1 MCGTI
6 NQINDYFQTAFEV
19 YLMKILITTDL
30 YTTETNGVVTSV
42 KNLSEEL
49 RKKGHEVKILTLS
62 ETRHSRKDGDIYYIR
77 SVPFAVYPNVRMPLA
92 YRHRYEKELINWKPD
107 VIHSQCEFFSFQ
119 FAKRISRKTDAPIV
133 HTYHTLYEQYVT
145 YVLPSKRLGESMV
158 RIFSRKRLKKV
169 DNVVAPTHKVEQ
181 TLRGYGMKND
191 ISVVPSG
198 IKLEQHKIR
207 ITEQE
212 RLAKRREL
220 GISDDKTV
228 LINLGRLGTEKNLE
242 ELMDL
247 FANACK
253 TKEDL
258 VFLIVGDGPAKESLE
273 KQAKELGVA
282 DKVVFTGMVN
292 PSEVQLYYQLGDVFV
307 SASTSETQGLTYIEA
322 AANGLPLLC
331 RQDKALDEVLVQG
344 ENGYE
349 YTDEDDFYR
358 SIEAILAD
366 PEWRES
372 AGKKSEKIADSFSTG
387 AFGDAIEK
395 IYEEVIK

>member
-1 MCGTI
+1 
-6 NQINDYFQTAFEV
+6 
-19 YLMKILITTDL
+19 MKILITTDL

-42 KNLSEEL
+42 KNLSQEL

-62 ETRHSRKDGDIYYIR
+62 ETRHSHKDGDTYYIR
-77 SVPFAVYPNVRMPLA
+77 SMPFAVYPDVRMPLA
-92 YRHRYEKELINWKPD
+92 YRHRYVKEIIEWKPD

-119 FAKRISRKTDAPIV
+119 YAKRISRKTDAPIV
-133 HTYHTLYEQYVT
+133 HTYHTLYEQYFT
-145 YVLPSKRLGESMV
+145 YVFPSKRLGESMV
-158 RIFSRKRLKKV
+158 RVFSRKRLKKV
-169 DNVVAPTHKVEQ
+169 ENVVAPTHKVEE

-207 ITEQE
+207 ITEE
-212 RLAKRREL
+212 ERREKRHSL
-220 GISDDKTV
+220 GITDDKTV

-242 ELMDL
+242 ELMEL
-247 FANACK
+247 FAKACK
-253 TKEDL
+253 TKDNL
-258 VFLIVGDGPAKESLE
+258 VFLIVGDGPAKEPLE
-273 KQAKELGVA
+273 EQAKSLGVY
-282 DKVVFTGMVN
+282 DKVIFTGMVS
-292 PSEVQLYYQLGDVFV
+292 PHEVQLYYQLGDVFV

-344 ENGYE
+344 ENGFE
-349 YTDEDDFYR
+349 FTDEDEFYR

-366 PEWRES
+366 PEWRIS

-395 IYEEVIK
+395 IYEEVLK

>member
-1 MCGTI
+1 
-6 NQINDYFQTAFEV
+6 
-19 YLMKILITTDL
+19 MKILITTDL
-30 YTTETNGVVTSV
+30 YTTDTNGVVTSV
-42 KNLSEEL
+42 RNLSEEL

-62 ETRHSRKDGDIYYIR
+62 ETRHSHKEGDIYYIR

-92 YRHRYEKELINWKPD
+92 YRHRYEKELIDWKPD

-119 FAKRISRKTDAPIV
+119 FAKHISRKTGAPIV

-145 YVLPSKRLGESMV
+145 YVLPSKRLGKSMV

-169 DNVVAPTHKVEQ
+169 ENVVAPTHKVEE

-207 ITEQE
+207 ITEDE
-212 RLAKRREL
+212 RAAKRHEL

-242 ELMDL
+242 ELMEL

-253 TKEDL
+253 TKDNL

-273 KQAKELGVA
+273 NQAKELGVS
-282 DKVVFTGMVN
+282 DKVVFTGMVKPN
-292 PSEVQLYYQLGDVFV
+292 EVQMYYQLGDVFV

-349 YTDEDDFYR
+349 FTDEDDFYR

-366 PEWRES
+366 PEWCES